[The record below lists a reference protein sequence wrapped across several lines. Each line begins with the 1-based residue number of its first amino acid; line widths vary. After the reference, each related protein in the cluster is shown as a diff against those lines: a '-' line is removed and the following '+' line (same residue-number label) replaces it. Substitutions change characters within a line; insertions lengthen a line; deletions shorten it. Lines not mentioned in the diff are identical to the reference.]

1 MICSYLSGCPK
12 VWYLTKC
19 LCFMFSREN
28 YDWSLDCGCVFPNH
42 GHCLHMHQRN
52 RKWFKTH
59 WKIKINW
66 WYSKH
71 INIYPPGIKMT
82 LEKNIYNHINIY
94 PPGIKMILEKYIIG
108 HLNREYHLFKMVIS
122 HCHVWLPQDWSWP
135 TSKKHGEVLRNTDL
149 FYLYDLP
156 VN

>member
-1 MICSYLSGCPK
+1 MGIEWDIIISKYPIYPIYCYYHVIPLFFLIIPLGAISKTNMICSYLSGCPK

-94 PPGIKMILEKYIIG
+94 PPGIKMILEKIYNWASKSG
-108 HLNREYHLFKMVIS
+108 IS
-122 HCHVWLPQDWSWP
+122 SI
-135 TSKKHGEVLRNTDL
+135 
-149 FYLYDLP
+149 
-156 VN
+156 